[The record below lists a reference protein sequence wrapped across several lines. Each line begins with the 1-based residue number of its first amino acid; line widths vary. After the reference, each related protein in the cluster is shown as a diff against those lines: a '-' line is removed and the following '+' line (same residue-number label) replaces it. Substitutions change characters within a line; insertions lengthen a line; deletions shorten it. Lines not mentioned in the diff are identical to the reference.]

1 MVIIIKKILL
11 SLCLFFLFNT
21 LEIDSNYDKSLVYD
35 KNNLYEE
42 DDHIIYFYDMDNNKL
57 KSIINKLNIEVLSYT
72 IDDKVYY
79 ANSIDDLEKVF
90 LKDKSLDETIYYLEY
105 GFRIDSIHV
114 LCVNNELIKLEKIAN
129 IY

>member
-1 MVIIIKKILL
+1 MIIIKKILL

>member
-1 MVIIIKKILL
+1 MIIIKKILL

-105 GFRIDSIHV
+105 GFRIDSIHA

>member
-79 ANSIDDLEKVF
+79 ANNIDDL
-90 LKDKSLDETIYYLEY
+90 
-105 GFRIDSIHV
+105 
-114 LCVNNELIKLEKIAN
+114 
-129 IY
+129 

>member
-1 MVIIIKKILL
+1 MIIIKKILL

-79 ANSIDDLEKVF
+79 ANNIDDLENKY

-105 GFRIDSIHV
+105 GFNIDSIHV

>member
-1 MVIIIKKILL
+1 MIIIKKILL
-11 SLCLFFLFNT
+11 LLCLFFLFNT

-79 ANSIDDLEKVF
+79 ANNIDDLENKY
-90 LKDKSLDETIYYLEY
+90 LKDKSLDEIVYYLEY
-105 GFRIDSIHV
+105 GFNIDSIHV

>member
-1 MVIIIKKILL
+1 MIIIKKILL

-79 ANSIDDLEKVF
+79 ANNIDDLENKY
-90 LKDKSLDETIYYLEY
+90 LKDKSLDEIVYYLEY

>member
-1 MVIIIKKILL
+1 MIIIKKILL

-79 ANSIDDLEKVF
+79 ANNIDDLENKY

>member
-1 MVIIIKKILL
+1 MIIIKKILL

-57 KSIINKLNIEVLSYT
+57 KSIINKLDIEILSYT

-90 LKDKSLDETIYYLEY
+90 LKDKSLDEIVYYLEY
-105 GFRIDSIHV
+105 GFNIDSIHV

>member
-1 MVIIIKKILL
+1 MIIIKKILL

-57 KSIINKLNIEVLSYT
+57 KNIINELNIEVLSYT

-79 ANSIDDLEKVF
+79 ANNIDDLENKY
-90 LKDKSLDETIYYLEY
+90 LKDKSLDEIVYYLEY

>member
-57 KSIINKLNIEVLSYT
+57 KSIINKLDIEILSYT

-79 ANSIDDLEKVF
+79 ANNIDDLENKY
-90 LKDKSLDETIYYLEY
+90 LKDKSLDEIVYYLEY
-105 GFRIDSIHV
+105 GFNIDSIHV

>member
-1 MVIIIKKILL
+1 MIIIKKILL

-57 KSIINKLNIEVLSYT
+57 KSIINKLDIEILSYT

>member
-1 MVIIIKKILL
+1 MIIIKKILL

-79 ANSIDDLEKVF
+79 ANSIDDLENKY

>member
-1 MVIIIKKILL
+1 MIIIKKILL

-57 KSIINKLNIEVLSYT
+57 KSIINKLDIEILSYT

-79 ANSIDDLEKVF
+79 ANNIDDLENKY
-90 LKDKSLDETIYYLEY
+90 LKDKSLDEIVYYLEY
-105 GFRIDSIHV
+105 GFNIDSIHV

>member
-1 MVIIIKKILL
+1 MIIIKKILL

-57 KSIINKLNIEVLSYT
+57 KNIINELNIEVLSYT

>member
-79 ANSIDDLEKVF
+79 ANNIDDLENKY

>member
-1 MVIIIKKILL
+1 MIIIKKILL

-79 ANSIDDLEKVF
+79 ANNIDDLENKY
-90 LKDKSLDETIYYLEY
+90 LKDKSLDEIVYYLEY
-105 GFRIDSIHV
+105 GFNIDSIHV

>member
-1 MVIIIKKILL
+1 MIIIKKILL

-57 KSIINKLNIEVLSYT
+57 KNIINKLNIEVLSYT

-79 ANSIDDLEKVF
+79 ANSIDDLENKY